1 MALINNIGRAGLV
14 TYGTQAIFS
23 FSIRFMTFD
32 DTSNVPFTT
41 YGPMTPTN
49 LPGAGTIT
57 IAGTTVTLATADVVS
72 PMAVAQKIKGTVI
85 TGYTV
90 SIDTYNLNI
99 ITLQSTSLGP
109 ITKPTI
115 ALGTAT
121 DIIFYDLGFVQGVNC
136 PTGAL
141 DDILVQGRTPITLTL
156 ATTSVTAT
164 VSTSTGTA
172 AEQKL
177 GTLIYGTALTFTGG
191 TLTLT
196 SPVNY
201 VRITTSGV
209 TAASQVK
216 LYVTR

>member
-1 MALINNIGRAGLV
+1 MALISNIGRAGLV
-14 TYGTQAIFS
+14 TYGTQAVFS

-32 DTSNVPFTT
+32 DTSNIPFTT

-49 LPGAGTIT
+49 LPTPGTLT
-57 IAGTTVTLATADVVS
+57 IAGTTVTLTAADVIN
-72 PMAVAQKIKGTVI
+72 PMAVAQKIKGTAI

-99 ITLQSTSLGP
+99 VTLQSTSIGP
-109 ITKPTI
+109 VTKPSV

-121 DIIFYDLGFVQGVNC
+121 DIIFYDLEFTQGVNC

-156 ATTSVTAT
+156 ATTSVTAA

-172 AEQKL
+172 EEQEL
-177 GTLIYGTALTFTGG
+177 GTLTYGTALTFSGG
-191 TLTLT
+191 TITIT
-196 SPVNY
+196 APVNY
-201 VRITTSGV
+201 IRITTSGV
-209 TAASQVK
+209 SAASQAK
-216 LYVTR
+216 LYITR